1 MRWFLSLLPNLFSII
16 YGRCLFGDYKVFSVV
31 RIQRQRDV
39 DRSQVVDPFH
49 LYPKGEPA
57 SGSLPKYICPN
68 LAASFMCKERGYYQP
83 LLASVDFLC
92 ICGFTVLRNPKRET
106 KLSALL

>member
-1 MRWFLSLLPNLFSII
+1 ME
-16 YGRCLFGDYKVFSVV
+16 GVCLGTIKFSVWLEYK
-31 RIQRQRDV
+31 RQRDV
-39 DRSQVVDPFH
+39 DRSQVVGPFH

-68 LAASFMCKERGYYQP
+68 LVVPFMCKEKGYCQP
-83 LLASVDFLC
+83 LLASVNFLC

-106 KLSALL
+106 KLSPLL